1 MNLSALNDLIQ
12 EQEQSL
18 LFSLKMESRASDQ
31 ILLCWSAMS
40 EARQQLACFERIRA
54 THAKRLQSLYQQREA
69 LQQHHSHLK
78 LQPSP
83 THRFTHS
90 SVRKSK
96 PCGSAFKAEVSV

>member
-1 MNLSALNDLIQ
+1 MNLSTLNDLIQ

-18 LFSLKMESRASDQ
+18 LFFLKMESRASDH

-69 LQQHHSHLK
+69 LQQHQAQS
-78 LQPSP
+78 Q
-83 THRFTHS
+83 HRLP
-90 SVRKSK
+90 RKSSI
-96 PCGSAFKAEVSV
+96 PVCKAEVSA